1 MNIAQLLL
9 FSAMVTCV
17 MNASDGNPIPV
28 EVWRG
33 GDDGLTLR
41 LADALEN
48 AFTASPYFIL
58 SSGRKKGTLVVKI
71 PTHVGCRQIG
81 KRTRV
86 LYKVEFAAADD
97 QNVGGSAGSCWEDAI
112 TQCAAQVVKD
122 AKTAARVVSSHP
134 AQPKQ

>member
-33 GDDGLTLR
+33 GDDGLTLT
-41 LADALEN
+41 LADAFEN

-58 SSGRKKGTLVVKI
+58 SSGRKKGTLVVRI
-71 PTHVGCRQIG
+71 PTHVGWRQIG

-86 LYKVEFAAADD
+86 LTKWYLHQLTIKTSAVVPDRVERM
-97 QNVGGSAGSCWEDAI
+97 QSPN
-112 TQCAAQVVKD
+112 
-122 AKTAARVVSSHP
+122 
-134 AQPKQ
+134 AQPKS